1 MNILIR
7 ESSTTYHYQKY
18 ENHSRMIK
26 IKNNMLVES
35 HLSFNNNLPS
45 ARQVTS
51 SEVKLILKS
60 FNTKKSSATDKI
72 PTKLAR

>member
-51 SEVKLILKS
+51 SEVNLILKS
-60 FNTKKSSATDKI
+60 FNTKKASGTDKI
-72 PTKLAR
+72 PTKLAS

>member
-1 MNILIR
+1 
-7 ESSTTYHYQKY
+7 
-18 ENHSRMIK
+18 MIK

-51 SEVKLILKS
+51 SEVNLILKS
-60 FNTKKSSATDKI
+60 FNTKKASGTDKI
-72 PTKLAR
+72 PTKLAS